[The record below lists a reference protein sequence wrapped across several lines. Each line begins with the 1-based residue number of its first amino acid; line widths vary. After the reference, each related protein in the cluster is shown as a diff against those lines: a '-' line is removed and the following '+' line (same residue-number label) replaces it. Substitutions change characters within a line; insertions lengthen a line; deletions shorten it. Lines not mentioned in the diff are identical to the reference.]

1 MYKESIP
8 PKKGGG
14 KKKGAAESD
23 YISEAGDVAAETAQK
38 NLGAPPRKKG
48 ATRTVEQL
56 KAKKQEMQETRAD
69 KKMGVK
75 AYNKKIGRL
84 NKKIERKGGTV
95 PGVAKYQ
102 EEGAAQKWGGN
113 EGDYKRH
120 MDAQGHMTKDGD
132 VGGHY
137 KDYEPGANR
146 MGFTQNFGAARQNS
160 YAKGAARVAS
170 IMSFGASKKKG
181 AADSGHGEP
190 VGHDHPTKTIK
201 SRQVS
206 GGGSDSSSSS
216 VSNSNIPKASGGE
229 QTKNIS
235 GYMTALNKRFPNTS
249 GADLASKKYISSDMV
264 GNYDSNF
271 RSNSNSSSNPRGVSE
286 SSQTTVSP
294 MSMSETLKSGQLQT
308 ENRNETNK
316 FNRDITNITAT
327 NDSIVAA
334 NEYIDLYPAYNQNNP
349 KVLSDAGR
357 RGGLAAKTT
366 RQLSGDFDYKKAS
379 DMFKA
384 GQNPEMWKKKQEIIS
399 SRRKK

>member
-1 MYKESIP
+1 MYKESKP

-23 YISEAGDVAAETAQK
+23 YLSEAGDVAAETAQK
-38 NLGAPPRKKG
+38 NEGAAQYK
-48 ATRTVEQL
+48 
-56 KAKKQEMQETRAD
+56 
-69 KKMGVK
+69 
-75 AYNKKIGRL
+75 
-84 NKKIERKGGTV
+84 
-95 PGVAKYQ
+95 
-102 EEGAAQKWGGN
+102 EEGAADFKGGLHAKN
-113 EGDYKRH
+113 
-120 MDAQGHMTKDGD
+120 TKHSESGE
-132 VGGHY
+132 HL
-137 KDYEPGANR
+137 GAKR

-160 YAKGAARVAS
+160 YAQGAAKVAS

-190 VGHDHPTKTIK
+190 VGHDHPTKTIL

-216 VSNSNIPKASGGE
+216 ASNSNIPKATGGE
-229 QTKNIS
+229 QTKDMS

-249 GADLASKKYISSDMV
+249 GADLASKTYISSDMV
-264 GNYDSNF
+264 DNYDSNF
-271 RSNSNSSSNPRGVSE
+271 RSNSSSSSNPRGVTE

-308 ENRNETNK
+308 KNRNETNK
-316 FNRDITNITAT
+316 FNRDITNITAA
-327 NDSIVAA
+327 NDSIVAS
-334 NEYIDLYPAYNQNNP
+334 NKHIDLYPAYDQNNP

-366 RQLSGDFDYKKAS
+366 RRLSGDFSSKKAS

-384 GQNPEMWKKKQEIIS
+384 GQNQN
-399 SRRKK
+399 

>member
-120 MDAQGHMTKDGD
+120 MDAQGHMTK
-132 VGGHY
+132 
-137 KDYEPGANR
+137 
-146 MGFTQNFGAARQNS
+146 
-160 YAKGAARVAS
+160 
-170 IMSFGASKKKG
+170 
-181 AADSGHGEP
+181 
-190 VGHDHPTKTIK
+190 
-201 SRQVS
+201 
-206 GGGSDSSSSS
+206 
-216 VSNSNIPKASGGE
+216 
-229 QTKNIS
+229 
-235 GYMTALNKRFPNTS
+235 
-249 GADLASKKYISSDMV
+249 MV
-264 GNYDSNF
+264 
-271 RSNSNSSSNPRGVSE
+271 
-286 SSQTTVSP
+286 
-294 MSMSETLKSGQLQT
+294 M
-308 ENRNETNK
+308 
-316 FNRDITNITAT
+316 
-327 NDSIVAA
+327 
-334 NEYIDLYPAYNQNNP
+334 
-349 KVLSDAGR
+349 
-357 RGGLAAKTT
+357 
-366 RQLSGDFDYKKAS
+366 
-379 DMFKA
+379 
-384 GQNPEMWKKKQEIIS
+384 
-399 SRRKK
+399 